1 MTSRR
6 VIIFGLAALALL
18 AVPIQAV
25 IDPSIENIACA
36 CIVLASSLVMLMY
49 IGCTDALATQPL
61 STFALFGFCVTTQL
75 GALLIQSVEWT
86 SLRGSLFDGMY
97 TFGTLAFY
105 QSIAI
110 IVHATFRFFSRPRS
124 RSVHLVR
131 GLLTWAGI
139 YLTPSCN
146 ELWLIG
152 FVGLASYVV
161 YISEAL
167 LGSPLGKIGLAVNYL
182 AWAPF
187 LIPFYLLEVGNHYC
201 NWRLNRSLLLGY
213 AATLVGLGLALNTRG
228 VMFFGVATVGLLYL
242 LAGMRSDRPL
252 SGRAFFRIGGLVAIV
267 VVLATPTSN
276 LITAMAIAR
285 GLGRAPVVTKVERT
299 FQVWQRP
306 ELIAAYRVDQAA
318 AQRRRAYDEHYIE
331 NPILARFVMT
341 KFHDNSLHFAA
352 GIRTDDANK
361 RLRNVSVQLLWA
373 ILPQPILDMLG
384 VDVNKDDFNFSMG
397 DYLPY
402 LSHGTPLGGH
412 SVGSMLGHGLALFGP
427 LFPFIFAALC
437 LGFFAVMNLLTIQH
451 PDGTATVSALGML
464 QIWSYF
470 AYGISY
476 GGLQEAFEF
485 LIRNFEQGILIYAL
499 VFGAARLILRPRI
512 QRSLVTGPPR
522 LDSGSQV

>member
-201 NWRLNRSLLLGY
+201 NWRLNRSLLLGVEY
-213 AATLVGLGLALNTRG
+213 ARCHVLRRRHGRSAIPARRH
-228 VMFFGVATVGLLYL
+228 AQRSTVE
-242 LAGMRSDRPL
+242 
-252 SGRAFFRIGGLVAIV
+252 RASIFSHRRIG
-267 VVLATPTSN
+267 
-276 LITAMAIAR
+276 R
-285 GLGRAPVVTKVERT
+285 
-299 FQVWQRP
+299 
-306 ELIAAYRVDQAA
+306 D
-318 AQRRRAYDEHYIE
+318 RRRAGD
-331 NPILARFVMT
+331 
-341 KFHDNSLHFAA
+341 S
-352 GIRTDDANK
+352 
-361 RLRNVSVQLLWA
+361 
-373 ILPQPILDMLG
+373 
-384 VDVNKDDFNFSMG
+384 DVESHHG
-397 DYLPY
+397 D
-402 LSHGTPLGGH
+402 GH
-412 SVGSMLGHGLALFGP
+412 CS
-427 LFPFIFAALC
+427 
-437 LGFFAVMNLLTIQH
+437 
-451 PDGTATVSALGML
+451 
-464 QIWSYF
+464 
-470 AYGISY
+470 
-476 GGLQEAFEF
+476 
-485 LIRNFEQGILIYAL
+485 
-499 VFGAARLILRPRI
+499 RPR
-512 QRSLVTGPPR
+512 QGARGHEGRANVRGMATT
-522 LDSGSQV
+522 